1 MMSKS
6 KAAWLFGLAAFYC
19 LIAMHIYWPNRGGS
33 GFYLPWNLVG
43 GIFIALLIIGAMLFG
58 RPPLATSGFFN
69 LLASGSLIL
78 LLPLLWAQQP
88 WLSEA
93 LPRLMGLVLGVL
105 AYFALLQIPL
115 DRRWRRRLLMLLLA
129 ATVIEAL
136 LGLVQ
141 YSLLQPGNW
150 MGYNTLKNRPYGI
163 FQQWNLMASFM
174 ATGLALALYL
184 LSARRP
190 LSRSLQWLAAAM
202 LLLAPLLLIVIA
214 SRVGLLAALL
224 LSPLQLWMLYRL
236 NRRRAGI
243 ALLLL
248 MAGVSAGLLLVML
261 NGATRALMLPEP
273 IFYRLTYWQEALDMI
288 AERPWLGWGY
298 GHFQHDFL
306 HHFYTTHSSGMES
319 VAISHPHNEILL
331 WVVEGGLLSLS
342 GIALIVWGLWRLLR
356 HSRPVPLR
364 PAPWLAALPILLH
377 MMVEYP
383 LYLSAAHAVLLLV
396 ILRVSDL
403 RRRLRLPSHSQLP
416 LRLTTAGIAALM
428 VPYLLN
434 GLHSALII
442 TAVEKSGLRQ
452 FGPMSQVITPTPWQV
467 RYDYD
472 MQLRQLLQY
481 PQTRDM
487 ATLLSYQ
494 QWAENEIRV
503 RPDANIYINLMAV
516 SRLLQQPQ
524 RAADLQRQ
532 AKRLFPHDARFEE

>member
-43 GIFIALLIIGAMLFG
+43 GIFIALLIIGAMLFS

-298 GHFQHDFL
+298 GHFQYDFL

-331 WVVEGGLLSLS
+331 WGVEGGLLSLS

-383 LYLSAAHAVLLLV
+383 LYLSAAHSVLLLV

>member
-331 WVVEGGLLSLS
+331 WGVEGGLLSLS

-487 ATLLSYQ
+487 ATLLNYQ

>member
-43 GIFIALLIIGAMLFG
+43 GIFIALLIIGAMLFS

-78 LLPLLWAQQP
+78 FLPLLWAQQP

-298 GHFQHDFL
+298 GHFQYDFL

-331 WVVEGGLLSLS
+331 WGVEGGLLSLS

-364 PAPWLAALPILLH
+364 PVPWLAALPILLH

>member
-43 GIFIALLIIGAMLFG
+43 GIFIALLIIGAMLFS

-115 DRRWRRRLLMLLLA
+115 GRRWRRRLLMLLLA

-298 GHFQHDFL
+298 GHFQYDFL

-331 WVVEGGLLSLS
+331 WGVEGGLLSLS

-524 RAADLQRQ
+524 RAAELQRQ

>member
-43 GIFIALLIIGAMLFG
+43 GIFIALLIIGAMLFS

-298 GHFQHDFL
+298 GHFQYDFL

-331 WVVEGGLLSLS
+331 WGVEGGLLSLS
-342 GIALIVWGLWRLLR
+342 GIALIVWGYAVCCGTAAPFRYGPRPGWRR
-356 HSRPVPLR
+356 CRSCC
-364 PAPWLAALPILLH
+364 
-377 MMVEYP
+377 
-383 LYLSAAHAVLLLV
+383 
-396 ILRVSDL
+396 
-403 RRRLRLPSHSQLP
+403 
-416 LRLTTAGIAALM
+416 T
-428 VPYLLN
+428 
-434 GLHSALII
+434 
-442 TAVEKSGLRQ
+442 
-452 FGPMSQVITPTPWQV
+452 
-467 RYDYD
+467 
-472 MQLRQLLQY
+472 
-481 PQTRDM
+481 
-487 ATLLSYQ
+487 
-494 QWAENEIRV
+494 
-503 RPDANIYINLMAV
+503 
-516 SRLLQQPQ
+516 
-524 RAADLQRQ
+524 
-532 AKRLFPHDARFEE
+532 

>member
-1 MMSKS
+1 MISKP

-43 GIFIALLIIGAMLFG
+43 GIFIALTILGAMLFS
-58 RPPLATSGFFN
+58 RPPLAVSGFFN
-69 LLASGSLIL
+69 RLALGGLIL
-78 LLPLLWAQQP
+78 FLPLLWAQQP

-93 LPRLMGLVLGVL
+93 LPRLIGLALGVM
-105 AYFALLQIPL
+105 AYFALLQIPI
-115 DRRWRRRLLMLLLA
+115 DRSRRRRLLTLLLA
-129 ATVIEAL
+129 ATMIEAL
-136 LGLVQ
+136 FGLVQ

-150 MGYNTLKNRPYGI
+150 IGYNSLKNRPYGI

-184 LSARRP
+184 LSNRRP
-190 LSRSLQWLAAAM
+190 LSRSLQGLSISI
-202 LLLAPLLLIVIA
+202 LVLAPLLLVVIA

-224 LSPLQLWMLYRL
+224 LSPLQLWMLFRI
-236 NRRRAGI
+236 NRRRAAA

-248 MAGVSAGLLLVML
+248 VAGVGVGLLLVMI
-261 NGATRALMLPEP
+261 NGATRAVTVAEP
-273 IFYRLTYWQEALDMI
+273 IFYRLAYWQEALRMI
-288 AERPWLGWGY
+288 AERSWFGWGY

-331 WVVEGGLLSLS
+331 WGIEGGLLSLS
-342 GIALIVWGLWRLLR
+342 GIAIVCWGLWRLLQR
-356 HSRPVPLR
+356 TRALPLR
-364 PAPWLAALPILLH
+364 PAPWMAALPILLH

-396 ILRVSDL
+396 ILRSGDV
-403 RRRLRLPSHSQLP
+403 RRRLRLPHRPQQT
-416 LRLTTAGIAALM
+416 LRLLTGIAAALM
-428 VPYLLN
+428 LPYLLN

-442 TAVEKSGLRQ
+442 TAVEKTGLRQ
-452 FGPMSQVITPTPWQV
+452 FGPMSRVLAPTPWQV

-472 MQLRQLLQY
+472 VQLQRLLQY
-481 PQTRDM
+481 PQTRDTT
-487 ATLLSYQ
+487 TLLSYR
-494 QWAENEIRV
+494 QWAENEILV
-503 RPDANIYINLMAV
+503 RPDANIYINLIAV

-532 AKRLFPHDARFEE
+532 ARRLFPHDMRFEE

>member
-43 GIFIALLIIGAMLFG
+43 GIFIALLIIGAMLFS

-224 LSPLQLWMLYRL
+224 LSPFQLWMLYRL

-331 WVVEGGLLSLS
+331 WGVEGGLLSLS

>member
-43 GIFIALLIIGAMLFG
+43 GIFIALLIIGAMLFS

-224 LSPLQLWMLYRL
+224 LSPFQLWMLYRL

-331 WVVEGGLLSLS
+331 WGVEGGLLSLS

-383 LYLSAAHAVLLLV
+383 LYLSAAHSVLLLV

>member
-43 GIFIALLIIGAMLFG
+43 GIFIALLIIGAMLFS

-184 LSARRP
+184 PSARRP

-224 LSPLQLWMLYRL
+224 LSPFQLWMLYRL

-331 WVVEGGLLSLS
+331 WGVEGGLLSLS

-383 LYLSAAHAVLLLV
+383 LYLSAAHSVLLLV

>member
-43 GIFIALLIIGAMLFG
+43 GIFIALLIIGAMLFS

-236 NRRRAGI
+236 NRPRAGI

-298 GHFQHDFL
+298 GHFQYDFL

-331 WVVEGGLLSLS
+331 WGVEGGLLSLS

>member
-6 KAAWLFGLAAFYC
+6 KAAWLFGLVAFYC

-43 GIFIALLIIGAMLFG
+43 GIFIALMILGAMLFNQ
-58 RPPLATSGFFN
+58 RPLVASVFFN
-69 LLASGSLIL
+69 RLALGGLIL
-78 LLPLLWAQQP
+78 FLPLLWAQQP

-115 DRRWRRRLLMLLLA
+115 DRVRRRNLLILLLA

-136 LGLVQ
+136 FGLVQ
-141 YSLLQPGNW
+141 YTLLQPSNW
-150 MGYNTLKNRPYGI
+150 IGYNSLKNRPYGI

-184 LSARRP
+184 LSNQRRM
-190 LSRSLQWLAAAM
+190 SYRLQWLSASI
-202 LLLAPLLLIVIA
+202 LVLAPLLLIVIA

-236 NRRRAGI
+236 NRRRATA

-248 MAGVSAGLLLVML
+248 IAGVATGILLVML
-261 NGATRALMLPEP
+261 NGATRVITVAEP
-273 IFYRLTYWQEALDMI
+273 IFYRLTYWQEALRMI
-288 AERPWLGWGY
+288 AERPWFGWGY

-306 HHFYTTHSSGMES
+306 HHFYTTHSTGMES

-331 WVVEGGLLSLS
+331 WGIEGGLLSLS
-342 GIALIVWGLWRLLR
+342 GVTVICWGFWHLLQRTRAL
-356 HSRPVPLR
+356 PLR
-364 PAPWLAALPILLH
+364 PAPWMAALPILLH

-396 ILRVSDL
+396 ILRTSDV
-403 RRRLRLPSHSQLP
+403 RRRLRLPPRSQLT
-416 LRLTTAGIAALM
+416 LRLLAAGVAVLM
-428 VPYLLN
+428 LPYLLN

-442 TAVEKSGLRQ
+442 TAVEKTGLRQ
-452 FGPMSQVITPTPWQV
+452 FAPMSQVMAPTPWQV

-472 MQLRQLLQY
+472 VQLQRLLQY
-481 PQTRDM
+481 PQTRDT
-487 ATLLSYQ
+487 ATLLRYQ
-494 QWAENEIRV
+494 QWAENEILV

-524 RAADLQRQ
+524 RAADLQHQ
-532 AKRLFPHDARFEE
+532 ARRLFPHDMRFEE

>member
-43 GIFIALLIIGAMLFG
+43 GIFIALLIIGAMLFS

-331 WVVEGGLLSLS
+331 WGVEGGLLSLS

-383 LYLSAAHAVLLLV
+383 LYLSAAHSVLLLV

>member
-6 KAAWLFGLAAFYC
+6 KAAWLFGLVAFYC

-43 GIFIALLIIGAMLFG
+43 GIFIALMILGAMLFSQ
-58 RPPLATSGFFN
+58 RPLVTSVFFN
-69 LLASGSLIL
+69 RLALGGLTL
-78 LLPLLWAQQP
+78 LLPLLWTQQP

-115 DRRWRRRLLMLLLA
+115 DRVRRRNLLILLLA

-136 LGLVQ
+136 FGLVQ
-141 YSLLQPGNW
+141 YTLLQPGNW
-150 MGYNTLKNRPYGI
+150 IGYNSLKNRPYGI

-184 LSARRP
+184 LSNQRRM
-190 LSRSLQWLAAAM
+190 SYRLQWLSASI
-202 LLLAPLLLIVIA
+202 LVLAPLLLIVIA

-236 NRRRAGI
+236 NRRRATA

-248 MAGVSAGLLLVML
+248 IAGVATGILLVML
-261 NGATRALMLPEP
+261 NGATRVITVAEP
-273 IFYRLTYWQEALDMI
+273 IFYRLTYWQEALRMI
-288 AERPWLGWGY
+288 AERPWFGWGY

-306 HHFYTTHSSGMES
+306 HHFYTTHSTGMES

-331 WVVEGGLLSLS
+331 WGIEGGLLSLS
-342 GIALIVWGLWRLLR
+342 GVTVIFWGFWHLLQRTRAL
-356 HSRPVPLR
+356 PLR
-364 PAPWLAALPILLH
+364 PAPWMAALPILLH

-396 ILRVSDL
+396 ILRTSDV
-403 RRRLRLPSHSQLP
+403 RRRLRLPPRSQLT
-416 LRLTTAGIAALM
+416 LRLLAAGVAVLM
-428 VPYLLN
+428 LPYLLN

-442 TAVEKSGLRQ
+442 TAVEKTGLRQ
-452 FGPMSQVITPTPWQV
+452 FAPMSQVMAPTPWQV

-472 MQLRQLLQY
+472 VQLQRLLQY
-481 PQTRDM
+481 PQTRDT
-487 ATLLSYQ
+487 ATLLRYQ
-494 QWAENEIRV
+494 QWAENEILV

-524 RAADLQRQ
+524 RAADLQHQ
-532 AKRLFPHDARFEE
+532 ARRLFPHDMRFEE

>member
-43 GIFIALLIIGAMLFG
+43 GIFIALLIIGAMLFS

-115 DRRWRRRLLMLLLA
+115 GRRWRRRLLMLLLA

-288 AERPWLGWGY
+288 AERPLLGWGY
-298 GHFQHDFL
+298 GHFQYDFL

-331 WVVEGGLLSLS
+331 WGVEGGLLSLS

>member
-43 GIFIALLIIGAMLFG
+43 GIFIALLIIGAMLFS

-298 GHFQHDFL
+298 GHFQYDFL

-331 WVVEGGLLSLS
+331 WGVEGGLLSLS

-383 LYLSAAHAVLLLV
+383 LYLSAAHSVLLLV

-494 QWAENEIRV
+494 QWAENEICV

>member
-43 GIFIALLIIGAMLFG
+43 GIFIALLIIGAMLFS

-331 WVVEGGLLSLS
+331 WGVEGGLLSLS

-383 LYLSAAHAVLLLV
+383 LYLSAAHSVLLLV

-481 PQTRDM
+481 PQTRNM

-524 RAADLQRQ
+524 RATDLQRQ

>member
-43 GIFIALLIIGAMLFG
+43 GIFIALLIIGAMLFS

-88 WLSEA
+88 WVSEA

-115 DRRWRRRLLMLLLA
+115 DRRWRRRLLVLLLA

-184 LSARRP
+184 LSAHRP

-331 WVVEGGLLSLS
+331 WGVEGGLLSLS
-342 GIALIVWGLWRLLR
+342 GIALIVWGLCRLLQ

-452 FGPMSQVITPTPWQV
+452 FDPMSQVITPTPWQV

-487 ATLLSYQ
+487 ATLLNYQ

-524 RAADLQRQ
+524 RAAYLQRQ
-532 AKRLFPHDARFEE
+532 AKQLFPHDARFEE

>member
-43 GIFIALLIIGAMLFG
+43 GIFIALLIIGAMLFS

-331 WVVEGGLLSLS
+331 WGVEGGLLSLS
-342 GIALIVWGLWRLLR
+342 GIALIVWGLCRLLQ

-524 RAADLQRQ
+524 RAAELQRQ

>member
-43 GIFIALLIIGAMLFG
+43 GIFIALLIIGAMLFS

-88 WLSEA
+88 WVSEA

-115 DRRWRRRLLMLLLA
+115 DRRWRGRLLMLLLA

-273 IFYRLTYWQEALDMI
+273 IF
-288 AERPWLGWGY
+288 
-298 GHFQHDFL
+298 
-306 HHFYTTHSSGMES
+306 
-319 VAISHPHNEILL
+319 
-331 WVVEGGLLSLS
+331 
-342 GIALIVWGLWRLLR
+342 
-356 HSRPVPLR
+356 
-364 PAPWLAALPILLH
+364 
-377 MMVEYP
+377 
-383 LYLSAAHAVLLLV
+383 
-396 ILRVSDL
+396 
-403 RRRLRLPSHSQLP
+403 
-416 LRLTTAGIAALM
+416 
-428 VPYLLN
+428 
-434 GLHSALII
+434 
-442 TAVEKSGLRQ
+442 
-452 FGPMSQVITPTPWQV
+452 
-467 RYDYD
+467 
-472 MQLRQLLQY
+472 
-481 PQTRDM
+481 
-487 ATLLSYQ
+487 
-494 QWAENEIRV
+494 
-503 RPDANIYINLMAV
+503 
-516 SRLLQQPQ
+516 
-524 RAADLQRQ
+524 
-532 AKRLFPHDARFEE
+532 

>member
-43 GIFIALLIIGAMLFG
+43 GIFIALLIIGAMLFS

-224 LSPLQLWMLYRL
+224 LSPLHLWMLYRL

-298 GHFQHDFL
+298 GHFQYDFL

-331 WVVEGGLLSLS
+331 WGVEGGLLSLS

>member
-1 MMSKS
+1 MISKS
-6 KAAWLFGLAAFYC
+6 KTAWLFGLAAFYC

-43 GIFIALLIIGAMLFG
+43 GIFIALTILGTLLFC
-58 RPPLATSGFFN
+58 RPPLAVSGFFN
-69 LLASGSLIL
+69 RLALGGLIL
-78 LLPLLWAQQP
+78 FLPLLWAQQP

-93 LPRLMGLVLGVL
+93 LPRLMGLALGIM

-115 DRRWRRRLLMLLLA
+115 SRQGRRRLLTLLLA

-136 LGLVQ
+136 FGLVQ

-150 MGYNTLKNRPYGI
+150 IGYNSLKNRPYGI

-184 LSARRP
+184 LSSRRP
-190 LSRSLQWLAAAM
+190 LSRSLQWLSATM
-202 LLLAPLLLIVIA
+202 LVLAPLLLVVIA

-236 NRRRAGI
+236 NRRRATLS
-243 ALLLL
+243 LLLL
-248 MAGVSAGLLLVML
+248 LAGVAAGVLLVLL
-261 NGATRALMLPEP
+261 NGATRAVTVTEP
-273 IFYRLTYWQEALDMI
+273 IFYRLAYWQEALRMI
-288 AERPWLGWGY
+288 AERPWFGWGY

-331 WVVEGGLLSLS
+331 WGIEGGLLGLS
-342 GIALIVWGLWRLLR
+342 GIVMVGWGLWCLLQR
-356 HSRPVPLR
+356 TRVLPLR
-364 PAPWLAALPILLH
+364 PAPWMAALPILLH

-383 LYLSAAHAVLLLV
+383 LYLSAAHAVLLLA
-396 ILRVSDL
+396 ILRAGDV
-403 RRRLRLPSHSQLP
+403 RRRWRLPRWPQQTLRLLIG
-416 LRLTTAGIAALM
+416 AAALLIL
-428 VPYLLN
+428 PYLFN
-434 GLHSALII
+434 GLHSALIV

-452 FGPMSQVITPTPWQV
+452 FGPMSRVITPTPWQV

-472 MQLRQLLQY
+472 VQLQRLLQY
-481 PQTRDM
+481 PQTRDT
-487 ATLLSYQ
+487 ATLLSYR

-503 RPDANIYINLMAV
+503 RPDANIYINLVAV

-524 RAADLQRQ
+524 RAAELQHQ
-532 AKRLFPHDARFEE
+532 ARRLFPHDMRFEE

>member
-43 GIFIALLIIGAMLFG
+43 GIFIALLIIGAMLFS

-88 WLSEA
+88 WLSEP

-224 LSPLQLWMLYRL
+224 LSPFQLWMLYRL

-331 WVVEGGLLSLS
+331 WGVEGGLLSLS

-383 LYLSAAHAVLLLV
+383 LYLSAAHSVLLLV

>member
-1 MMSKS
+1 MISKP

-43 GIFIALLIIGAMLFG
+43 GIFIALAILGAMLFS
-58 RPPLATSGFFN
+58 RPPLAVSGFFN
-69 LLASGSLIL
+69 WLALGGLIL
-78 LLPLLWAQQP
+78 SLPLLWAQQP

-93 LPRLMGLVLGVL
+93 LPRLLGLALGIM

-115 DRRWRRRLLMLLLA
+115 DRSRRRRLLTLLLA

-136 LGLVQ
+136 FGLVQ

-150 MGYNTLKNRPYGI
+150 IGYNSLKNRPYGI

-184 LSARRP
+184 LSNRRP
-190 LSRSLQWLAAAM
+190 LSRSLQWLSTSI
-202 LLLAPLLLIVIA
+202 LVLAPLLLVVIA

-224 LSPLQLWMLYRL
+224 LSPLQLWMLFRI
-236 NRRRAGI
+236 NRRRAAA

-248 MAGVSAGLLLVML
+248 VTGVGVGLLLVL
-261 NGATRALMLPEP
+261 INGATRAITVAEP
-273 IFYRLTYWQEALDMI
+273 IFYRLAYWQEALRMI
-288 AERPWLGWGY
+288 AERPWFGWGY

-331 WVVEGGLLSLS
+331 WGIEGGLLSLS
-342 GIALIVWGLWRLLR
+342 GIAIVCWGLWRLLQR
-356 HSRPVPLR
+356 TRALPLR
-364 PAPWLAALPILLH
+364 PAPWIAALPILLH

-396 ILRVSDL
+396 ILRSGDV
-403 RRRLRLPSHSQLP
+403 RRRLRLPHRPQQT
-416 LRLTTAGIAALM
+416 LRLFTGIAAALM
-428 VPYLLN
+428 LPYLLN

-442 TAVEKSGLRQ
+442 TAVEKTGLRQ
-452 FGPMSQVITPTPWQV
+452 FGPMSRVLTPTPWQV

-472 MQLRQLLQY
+472 VQLQRLLQY
-481 PQTRDM
+481 PQTRD
-487 ATLLSYQ
+487 ATTLWSYR
-494 QWAENEIRV
+494 QWAENEILV
-503 RPDANIYINLMAV
+503 RPDANIYINLIAV

-532 AKRLFPHDARFEE
+532 AHRLFPQDMRFEE

>member
-1 MMSKS
+1 MMSKP

-43 GIFIALLIIGAMLFG
+43 GIFIALTIIGAMLFS
-58 RPPLATSGFFN
+58 RPPLASSVFFN
-69 LLASGSLIL
+69 RLAPGGLIL
-78 LLPLLWAQQP
+78 LLPLLWTQQP

-93 LPRLMGLVLGVL
+93 LPRTLGLILGVL

-115 DRRWRRRLLMLLLA
+115 DRLWRRRLLMLLLA

-150 MGYNTLKNRPYGI
+150 MGYNSLKNRPYGI

-184 LSARRP
+184 LSTRRP
-190 LSRSLQWLAAAM
+190 LSRTLQGLAAAI

-236 NRRRAGI
+236 DRRRATF

-248 MAGVSAGLLLVML
+248 IVGVAAGLLLVML
-261 NGATRALMLPEP
+261 NGATRAITVVEP
-273 IFYRLTYWQEALDMI
+273 IFYRLAYWQEALRMI

-319 VAISHPHNEILL
+319 VTISHPHNEILL
-331 WVVEGGLLSLS
+331 WGLEGGLLSLS
-342 GIALIVWGLWRLLR
+342 GLTLIGWGLWRLLQR
-356 HSRPVPLR
+356 TRALPLR

-396 ILRVSDL
+396 ILRTADV
-403 RRRLRLPSHSQLP
+403 RCRLRLPARCQLP
-416 LRLTTAGIAALM
+416 LRWVTAGVAALM

-442 TAVEKSGLRQ
+442 TAVEKSALRQ
-452 FGPMSQVITPTPWQV
+452 FGPMSRVITPTPWQV

-472 MQLRQLLQY
+472 VQLRQLLQY
-481 PQTRDM
+481 PQTRDT

-494 QWAENEIRV
+494 HWAENEIRV
-503 RPDANIYINLMAV
+503 RPDANIYVNLMAV
-516 SRLLQQPQ
+516 SRLLQHPQ

>member
-43 GIFIALLIIGAMLFG
+43 GIFIALLIIGAMLFS

-224 LSPLQLWMLYRL
+224 LSPFQLWMLYRL

-331 WVVEGGLLSLS
+331 WGVEGGLLSLS

-494 QWAENEIRV
+494 QWAENEICV

>member
-1 MMSKS
+1 MISKP

-43 GIFIALLIIGAMLFG
+43 GIFIALAILGAMLFS
-58 RPPLATSGFFN
+58 RPPLAVSGFFN
-69 LLASGSLIL
+69 WLALGGLIL
-78 LLPLLWAQQP
+78 SLPLLWAQQP

-93 LPRLMGLVLGVL
+93 LPRLLGLALGIM

-115 DRRWRRRLLMLLLA
+115 DRSRRRRLLTLLLA

-136 LGLVQ
+136 FGLVQ

-150 MGYNTLKNRPYGI
+150 IGYNSLKNRPYGI

-184 LSARRP
+184 LSNRRP
-190 LSRSLQWLAAAM
+190 LSRSLQWLSTSI
-202 LLLAPLLLIVIA
+202 LVPAPLLLVVIA

-224 LSPLQLWMLYRL
+224 LSPLQLWMLFRI
-236 NRRRAGI
+236 NRRRAAA

-248 MAGVSAGLLLVML
+248 ITGVGVGLLLVMI
-261 NGATRALMLPEP
+261 NGATRAVTVAEP
-273 IFYRLTYWQEALDMI
+273 IFYRLAYWQEALRMI
-288 AERPWLGWGY
+288 AERPWFGWGY

-331 WVVEGGLLSLS
+331 WGIEGGLLSLS
-342 GIALIVWGLWRLLR
+342 GIAIVCWGLWRLLQR
-356 HSRPVPLR
+356 TRALPLR
-364 PAPWLAALPILLH
+364 PAPWIAALPILLH

-396 ILRVSDL
+396 ILRSGDV
-403 RRRLRLPSHSQLP
+403 RRRLRLPHRPQQT
-416 LRLTTAGIAALM
+416 LRLLTGIAAALM
-428 VPYLLN
+428 LPYLLN

-442 TAVEKSGLRQ
+442 TAVEKTGLRQ
-452 FGPMSQVITPTPWQV
+452 FGPMSRVLTPTPWQG

-472 MQLRQLLQY
+472 VQLQRLLQY
-481 PQTRDM
+481 PQTRD
-487 ATLLSYQ
+487 ATTLWNYR
-494 QWAENEIRV
+494 QWAENEILV
-503 RPDANIYINLMAV
+503 RPDANIYINLIAV

-532 AKRLFPHDARFEE
+532 AHRLFPQDMRFEE

>member
-1 MMSKS
+1 MMSKP

-43 GIFIALLIIGAMLFG
+43 GIFIALTIIGAMLFS
-58 RPPLATSGFFN
+58 RPPLASSVFFN
-69 LLASGSLIL
+69 RLAPGGLIL
-78 LLPLLWAQQP
+78 LLPLLWTQQP

-93 LPRLMGLVLGVL
+93 LPRTLGLILGVL

-115 DRRWRRRLLMLLLA
+115 DRLWRRRLLMLLLA

-150 MGYNTLKNRPYGI
+150 MGYNSLKNRPYGI

-184 LSARRP
+184 LSTRRP
-190 LSRSLQWLAAAM
+190 LSRTLQGLAAAI

-236 NRRRAGI
+236 DRRRATF

-248 MAGVSAGLLLVML
+248 MAGVAAGLLLVML
-261 NGATRALMLPEP
+261 NGATRAITVAEP
-273 IFYRLTYWQEALDMI
+273 IFYRLAYWQEALRMI

-331 WVVEGGLLSLS
+331 WGLEGGLLSLS
-342 GIALIVWGLWRLLR
+342 GLALIGWGLWRLLQR
-356 HSRPVPLR
+356 TRALPLR

-396 ILRVSDL
+396 ILRTADV
-403 RRRLRLPSHSQLP
+403 RCRLRLPAHCQLP
-416 LRLTTAGIAALM
+416 LRWVTAGVAALM

-442 TAVEKSGLRQ
+442 TAVEKSALRQ
-452 FGPMSQVITPTPWQV
+452 FAPMSRVITPTPWQV

-472 MQLRQLLQY
+472 VQLRQLLQY
-481 PQTRDM
+481 PQTRDT

-503 RPDANIYINLMAV
+503 RPDANIYVNLMAV
-516 SRLLQQPQ
+516 SRLLQHPQ

>member
-1 MMSKS
+1 MISKP

-43 GIFIALLIIGAMLFG
+43 GIFIALAILGAMLFS
-58 RPPLATSGFFN
+58 RPPLAVSGFFN
-69 LLASGSLIL
+69 WLALGGLIL
-78 LLPLLWAQQP
+78 SLPLLWAQQP

-93 LPRLMGLVLGVL
+93 LPRLLGLALGIM

-115 DRRWRRRLLMLLLA
+115 DRSRRRRLLTLLLA

-136 LGLVQ
+136 FGLVQ

-150 MGYNTLKNRPYGI
+150 IGYNSLKNRPYGI

-184 LSARRP
+184 LSNRRP
-190 LSRSLQWLAAAM
+190 LSRSLQWLSTSI
-202 LLLAPLLLIVIA
+202 LVLAPLLLVVIA

-224 LSPLQLWMLYRL
+224 LSPLQLWMLFRI
-236 NRRRAGI
+236 NRRRAAA

-248 MAGVSAGLLLVML
+248 VTGVGVGLLLVL
-261 NGATRALMLPEP
+261 INGATRAVTVAEP
-273 IFYRLTYWQEALDMI
+273 IFYRLAYWQEALRMI
-288 AERPWLGWGY
+288 AERPWFGWGY

-331 WVVEGGLLSLS
+331 WGIEGGLLSLS
-342 GIALIVWGLWRLLR
+342 GIAIVCWGLWRLLQR
-356 HSRPVPLR
+356 TRALPLR
-364 PAPWLAALPILLH
+364 PAPWIAALPILLH

-396 ILRVSDL
+396 ILRSGDV
-403 RRRLRLPSHSQLP
+403 RRRLRLPHRPQQT
-416 LRLTTAGIAALM
+416 LRLLTGIAAALM
-428 VPYLLN
+428 LPYLLN

-442 TAVEKSGLRQ
+442 TAVEKTGLRQ
-452 FGPMSQVITPTPWQV
+452 FGPMSRVLTPTPWQG

-472 MQLRQLLQY
+472 VQLQRLLQY
-481 PQTRDM
+481 PQTRD
-487 ATLLSYQ
+487 ATTLWNYR
-494 QWAENEIRV
+494 QWAENEILV
-503 RPDANIYINLMAV
+503 RPDANIYINLIAV

-532 AKRLFPHDARFEE
+532 AHRLFPQDMRFEE

>member
-1 MMSKS
+1 MSKS

-43 GIFIALLIIGAMLFG
+43 GIFIALLIIGAMLFS

-224 LSPLQLWMLYRL
+224 LSPFQLWMLYRL

-298 GHFQHDFL
+298 GHFQYDFL

-331 WVVEGGLLSLS
+331 WGVEGGLLSLS

-452 FGPMSQVITPTPWQV
+452 FDPMSQVITPTPWQV

-487 ATLLSYQ
+487 ATLLNYQ

-524 RAADLQRQ
+524 RAAYLQRQ
-532 AKRLFPHDARFEE
+532 AKQLFPHDARFEE

>member
-43 GIFIALLIIGAMLFG
+43 GIFIALLIIGAMLFS

-331 WVVEGGLLSLS
+331 WGVEGGLLSLS

-403 RRRLRLPSHSQLP
+403 RRRLRLPSHPQLP

-481 PQTRDM
+481 PQTRDI

>member
-43 GIFIALLIIGAMLFG
+43 GIFIALLIIGAMLFS
-58 RPPLATSGFFN
+58 RPPLATSGFFK

-331 WVVEGGLLSLS
+331 WGVEGGLLSLS
-342 GIALIVWGLWRLLR
+342 GIALIVRGLWRLLR

>member
-298 GHFQHDFL
+298 GHFQYDFL

-331 WVVEGGLLSLS
+331 WGVEGGLLSLS

-383 LYLSAAHAVLLLV
+383 LYLSAAHSVLLLV

-403 RRRLRLPSHSQLP
+403 RHRLRLPSHSQLP

-452 FGPMSQVITPTPWQV
+452 FGTMSQVITPTPWQV

-524 RAADLQRQ
+524 RAAELQRQ

>member
-43 GIFIALLIIGAMLFG
+43 GIFIALLIIGAMLFS

-224 LSPLQLWMLYRL
+224 LSPFQLWMLYRL

-331 WVVEGGLLSLS
+331 WGVEGGLLSLS

-383 LYLSAAHAVLLLV
+383 LYLSAAHSVLLLV

-494 QWAENEIRV
+494 QWAENEICV

>member
-78 LLPLLWAQQP
+78 LLPILWAQQP

-331 WVVEGGLLSLS
+331 WGVEGGLLSLS

-403 RRRLRLPSHSQLP
+403 RRRLRLPSHPQLP

-481 PQTRDM
+481 PQTRDI

>member
-78 LLPLLWAQQP
+78 ILPLLWAQQP

-115 DRRWRRRLLMLLLA
+115 DRRWRRRLLVLLLA

-163 FQQWNLMASFM
+163 FQQWNLMASFI

-224 LSPLQLWMLYRL
+224 LSPLQLWMLYCL

-331 WVVEGGLLSLS
+331 WGVEGGLLSLS
-342 GIALIVWGLWRLLR
+342 GIALIVWGLCRLLQ

>member
-1 MMSKS
+1 MISKP

-43 GIFIALLIIGAMLFG
+43 GIFIALAILGAMLFS
-58 RPPLATSGFFN
+58 RPPLAVSGFFN
-69 LLASGSLIL
+69 WLALGGLIL
-78 LLPLLWAQQP
+78 SLPLLWAQQP

-93 LPRLMGLVLGVL
+93 LPRLLGLALGIM

-115 DRRWRRRLLMLLLA
+115 DRSRRRRLLTLLLA

-136 LGLVQ
+136 FGLVQ

-150 MGYNTLKNRPYGI
+150 IGYNSLKNRPYGI

-184 LSARRP
+184 LSNRRP
-190 LSRSLQWLAAAM
+190 LSRSLQWLSTSI
-202 LLLAPLLLIVIA
+202 LVLAPLLLVVIA

-224 LSPLQLWMLYRL
+224 LSPLQLWMLFRI
-236 NRRRAGI
+236 NRRRAAA

-248 MAGVSAGLLLVML
+248 VTGVGVGLLLVMI
-261 NGATRALMLPEP
+261 NGATRAVTVAEP
-273 IFYRLTYWQEALDMI
+273 IFYRLAYWQEALRMI
-288 AERPWLGWGY
+288 AERPWFGWGY

-331 WVVEGGLLSLS
+331 WGIEGGLLSLS
-342 GIALIVWGLWRLLR
+342 GIAIVCWGLWRLLQR
-356 HSRPVPLR
+356 TRALPLR
-364 PAPWLAALPILLH
+364 PAPWIAALPILLH

-396 ILRVSDL
+396 ILRSGDV
-403 RRRLRLPSHSQLP
+403 RRRLRLPHRPQQT
-416 LRLTTAGIAALM
+416 LRLLTGIAAALM
-428 VPYLLN
+428 LPYLLN

-442 TAVEKSGLRQ
+442 TAVEKTGLRQ
-452 FGPMSQVITPTPWQV
+452 FGPMSRVLTPTPWQG

-472 MQLRQLLQY
+472 VQLQRLLQY
-481 PQTRDM
+481 PQTRD
-487 ATLLSYQ
+487 ATTLWNYR
-494 QWAENEIRV
+494 QWAENEILV
-503 RPDANIYINLMAV
+503 RPDANIYINLIAV

-532 AKRLFPHDARFEE
+532 AHRLFPQDMRFEE

>member
-43 GIFIALLIIGAMLFG
+43 GIFIALLIIGAMLFS

-298 GHFQHDFL
+298 GHFQYDFL

-331 WVVEGGLLSLS
+331 WGVEGGLLSLS

-364 PAPWLAALPILLH
+364 PAPWLAALPIQLH

>member
-1 MMSKS
+1 MMSKP
-6 KAAWLFGLAAFYC
+6 KVAWLFGLAAFYC

-43 GIFIALLIIGAMLFG
+43 GIFIALLIMGAMLFS
-58 RPPLATSGFFN
+58 RPPLVTSGFFN

-78 LLPLLWAQQP
+78 FLPLLWAQQP

-93 LPRLMGLVLGVL
+93 LPRLMGLALGVL

-115 DRRWRRRLLMLLLA
+115 DRLRRRRLLMLLLA

-150 MGYNTLKNRPYGI
+150 IGYNTLKNRPYGI

-184 LSARRP
+184 LSTRRP

-214 SRVGLLAALL
+214 SRVGLLAAAL

-248 MAGVSAGLLLVML
+248 MAGVTAGLLLVML
-261 NGATRALMLPEP
+261 NGATRAITVAEP
-273 IFYRLTYWQEALDMI
+273 IFYRLAYWQEALRMI

-306 HHFYTTHSSGMES
+306 HHFYTTHRSGMES
-319 VAISHPHNEILL
+319 VAISHPHNELLL
-331 WVVEGGLLSLS
+331 WGIEGGLLSLS

-356 HSRPVPLR
+356 RTRALALR
-364 PAPWLAALPILLH
+364 PAPWQAALPILLH

-383 LYLSAAHAVLLLV
+383 LYLSAAHAVLLLA
-396 ILRVSDL
+396 ILRVGDVP
-403 RRRLRLPSHSQLP
+403 RRLPLPSRLQLP

-452 FGPMSQVITPTPWQV
+452 FGSMSQVVTPTPWQV

-472 MQLRQLLQY
+472 VQLRQLLQY
-481 PQTRDM
+481 PQTRDV
-487 ATLLSYQ
+487 ATLLNYR
-494 QWAENEIRV
+494 QWAENEILV
-503 RPDANIYINLMAV
+503 RPDANIYINLMVV

>member
-43 GIFIALLIIGAMLFG
+43 GIFIALLIIGAMLFS

-224 LSPLQLWMLYRL
+224 LSPFQLWMLYRL

-298 GHFQHDFL
+298 GHFQYDFL

-331 WVVEGGLLSLS
+331 WGVEGGLLSLS

-452 FGPMSQVITPTPWQV
+452 FDPMSQVITPTPWQV

-487 ATLLSYQ
+487 ATLLNYQ

-524 RAADLQRQ
+524 RAAYLQRQ
-532 AKRLFPHDARFEE
+532 AKQLFPHDARFEE